1 VIGAI
6 AAFGLA
12 TSPLAGNVDLDTRVA
27 LALQA
32 CKPKSE
38 ADALKCMDRALP
50 KDARRAIVSR
60 NQPEFKAYAGDSSLI
75 DGVVY
80 GFGLDSRQSILVD
93 EYRHAGLPVDG
104 VFAPAEYVL
113 ESYWLRA
120 RGCRYEKA
128 ERIAMARKHSDEVIA
143 TAQDEAEF
151 MKNNPDGVYDWWLSM
166 PRLNVNCERW
176 QETRR

>member
-12 TSPLAGNVDLDTRVA
+12 TSPLAGSGDLDTRVA

-38 ADALKCMDRALP
+38 ADALRCMDRALP
-50 KDARRAIVSR
+50 KDVKRTIVSR
-60 NQPEFKAYAGDSSLI
+60 NQPEFKFYTEDNHLM
-75 DGVVY
+75 DGVRY
-80 GFGLDSRQSILVD
+80 GFGLDGKTSTLVD
-93 EYRHAGLPVDG
+93 EYRRAGLPVDG
-104 VFAPAEYVL
+104 VFTPAEYVL

-120 RGCRYEKA
+120 HGCRYEKA
-128 ERIAMARKHSDEVIA
+128 ERIAMARKRSDEVIA
-143 TAQDEAEF
+143 TAQDEAEY
-151 MKNNPDGVYDWWLSM
+151 MKNNPDGVYDWWLST
-166 PRLNVNCERW
+166 PRLTVSCERW